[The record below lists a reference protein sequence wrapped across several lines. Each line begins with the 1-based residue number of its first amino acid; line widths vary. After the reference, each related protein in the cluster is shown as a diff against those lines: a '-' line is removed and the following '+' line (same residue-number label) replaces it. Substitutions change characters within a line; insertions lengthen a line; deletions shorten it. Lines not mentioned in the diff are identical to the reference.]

1 DFSLFCSF
9 GTSCL
14 KQGNFGDIIWFL
26 QSFAHTLQKNFPHFQ
41 PEFSLNFHIFFLA
54 GGLPFLRKFK
64 HKEIEAATN
73 GFSAILEAG
82 PGGRAAYRARFADG
96 LVATVRRAGGDGDQ
110 DREAFYREL
119 QLLARLNHRHI
130 VRLHGYS
137 DGHSRFLVF
146 DQMENRS
153 LKECLHDPLRT
164 PLNWRTRLQVAID
177 VAAAL
182 EYLYYFCDPPVFHV
196 SVNSSNV
203 MMDANFVAKV
213 RFTVTIVHTCLKH
226 IDRPTEAY
234 EIQQRR
240 RDLVFQYGVLILELV
255 TGQSPGGEG
264 ELVQWVQEPGFACT
278 MYKMVDADLG
288 NIYDS
293 KELRNLVIIA
303 RLCTRPGNDAMVS
316 IPLILRYLQ
325 GKVANLG
332 CESENIC
339 E

>member
-1 DFSLFCSF
+1 MVNL
-9 GTSCL
+9 L
-14 KQGNFGDIIWFL
+14 
-26 QSFAHTLQKNFPHFQ
+26 AHFVA
-41 PEFSLNFHIFFLA
+41 EFFRNCVVLSVKFVMMVNFLA
-54 GGLPFLRKFK
+54 
-64 HKEIEAATN
+64 
-73 GFSAILEAG
+73 
-82 PGGRAAYRARFADG
+82 
-96 LVATVRRAGGDGDQ
+96 
-110 DREAFYREL
+110 
-119 QLLARLNHRHI
+119 
-130 VRLHGYS
+130 
-137 DGHSRFLVF
+137 
-146 DQMENRS
+146 
-153 LKECLHDPLRT
+153 DPLRT

-203 MMDANFVAKV
+203 MMDANFVAKLSDISV
-213 RFTVTIVHTCLKH
+213 IGYDPKRTVESNAASFE
-226 IDRPTEAY
+226 D

-339 E
+339 ELSV

>member
-1 DFSLFCSF
+1 M
-9 GTSCL
+9 GCL
-14 KQGNFGDIIWFL
+14 RRQLCLGGNR
-26 QSFAHTLQKNFPHFQ
+26 
-41 PEFSLNFHIFFLA
+41 
-54 GGLPFLRKFK
+54 GLPFVRKFK

-73 GFSAILEAG
+73 GFSTILVTG
-82 PGGRAAYRARFADG
+82 PRGTAYRARFADG
-96 LVATVRRAGGDGDQ
+96 LVATVRRAGDGDQ
-110 DREAFYREL
+110 EKEAFYREL
-119 QLLARLNHRHI
+119 QLLGRLNHRHI
-130 VRLHGYS
+130 VRLHGFS
-137 DGHSRFLVF
+137 SEGHSRFLVF
-146 DQMENRS
+146 DHMENRS

-164 PLNWRTRLQVAID
+164 PLNWRTRLHVAID

-203 MMDANFVAKV
+203 MMDANFVAKLSDV
-213 RFTVTIVHTCLKH
+213 SVISYDSKQTEESNASSFE
-226 IDRPTEAY
+226 DR
-234 EIQQRR
+234 IQQRR
-240 RDLVFQYGVLILELV
+240 RELVFQYGVLILELV
-255 TGQSPGGEG
+255 TGQSPGSEG

-288 NIYDS
+288 NTYDS

-332 CESENIC
+332 CEGETIC